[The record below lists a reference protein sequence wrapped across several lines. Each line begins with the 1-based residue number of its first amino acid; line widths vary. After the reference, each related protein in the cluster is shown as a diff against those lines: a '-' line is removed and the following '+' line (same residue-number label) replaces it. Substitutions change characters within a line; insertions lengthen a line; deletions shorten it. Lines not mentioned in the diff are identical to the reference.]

1 MQFHSL
7 SSAYNL
13 FDRQIKDSI
22 QSKMSLFTIK
32 ANEERMEVSTIDSFP
47 FNWQILLM
55 TLIMSGA

>member
-47 FNWQILLM
+47 FN
-55 TLIMSGA
+55 